1 MKIVNDS
8 NSKKQ
13 SVDLDALIDEAF
25 SKYDAVFF
33 SEIEGELFAYRP
45 LGRKE
50 YKDIIE
56 DVNLSDLDKQ
66 DKICKTV
73 LFYPPDFDFDECS
86 AGIPDKLYYDVVEKS
101 CLDPES
107 MMYLLHMER
116 QRAEQLGSEMTCI
129 IAEAFPYYSIDEIES
144 WNNFKFMKIFSQAE
158 WTLKNIRGIEFNMD
172 IIDYLAEASGVTQEE
187 LISLGIKETDD
198 VQQQPQQQQAQPQ
211 RQQQQ
216 QQNNQKQTNGIY
228 DSAAPGMSD
237 EQYKAYQEFCR
248 QHPEFADKMQ
258 YDAAFTGADSKKAS
272 SVAPALREGWYRDH

>member
-187 LISLGIKETDD
+187 LVSLGIKETDD
-198 VQQQPQQQQAQPQ
+198 VQQPQQQQPQPQ

>member
-1 MKIVNDS
+1 MRIVNDS
-8 NSKKQ
+8 NKKQ
-13 SVDLDALIDEAF
+13 SIDLDALIDEAF

-56 DVNLSDLDKQ
+56 DINISDLDKQ

-73 LFYPPDFDFDECS
+73 LFYPQDFDFDDCC
-86 AGIPDKLYYDVVEKS
+86 AGIPDVLYKDIIEKS

-129 IAEAFPYYSIDEIES
+129 IAEAFPYYSLEEIES
-144 WNNFKFMKIFSQAE
+144 WNNFKFMKVFSQAE
-158 WTLKNIRGIEFNMD
+158 WTLKNIRGLEFNMD

-187 LISLGIKETDD
+187 LVNLGLKSSDD
-198 VQQQPQQQQAQPQ
+198 VTIQPQQNYQQSSQSQ
-211 RQQQQ
+211 
-216 QQNNQKQTNGIY
+216 NQKQTNGIY
-228 DSAAPGMSD
+228 DSAAPGMSE
-237 EQYKAYQEFCR
+237 EQYKAYQEFCK

-258 YDAAFTGADSKKAS
+258 YDAAFTGAESKKAS

>member
-187 LISLGIKETDD
+187 LVSLGIKGSDD
-198 VQQQPQQQQAQPQ
+198 EQQPQQQQAQPQ
-211 RQQQQ
+211 RQQH

>member
-8 NSKKQ
+8 NKKQ
-13 SVDLDALIDEAF
+13 AIDLDALIDEAF
-25 SKYDAVFF
+25 QKYDAVFF

-56 DVNLSDLDKQ
+56 DINISDLDKQ

-73 LFYPPDFDFDECS
+73 LFYPPDFDFDDCS
-86 AGIPDKLYYDVVEKS
+86 AGIPDRLYHDVMEKS

-129 IAEAFPYYSIDEIES
+129 IAEAFPNYSIDEIES

-172 IIDYLAEASGVTQEE
+172 IIDYLAEASGITQEE
-187 LISLGIKETDD
+187 LANLGIKGSESET
-198 VQQQPQQQQAQPQ
+198 VQQPQQQAPQQ
-211 RQQQQ
+211 RQQPQS
-216 QQNNQKQTNGIY
+216 QKQTNGIY
-228 DSAAPGMSD
+228 DSAAPGMSE

>member
-8 NSKKQ
+8 NNKQ
-13 SVDLDALIDEAF
+13 TVDLDALIDEAF
-25 SKYDAVFF
+25 QKYDAVFF
-33 SEIEGELFAYRP
+33 SEIEGQLFAYRP

-56 DVNLSDLDKQ
+56 DVNITDLDKQ

-86 AGIPDKLYYDVVEKS
+86 AGIPDRLYNDVMEKS

-129 IAEAFPYYSIDEIES
+129 IAEAFPNYSIDEIES

-187 LISLGIKETDD
+187 LVNLGIKESVNESQP
-198 VQQQPQQQQAQPQ
+198 VQQHQQQRPQQQQQVKQ
-211 RQQQQ
+211 
-216 QQNNQKQTNGIY
+216 QKQTNGIY
-228 DSAAPGMSD
+228 DTAAPGMTD
-237 EQYKAYQEFCR
+237 EQYRAYQEFCR

-258 YDAAFTGADSKKAS
+258 YDAAFTGAETKKS
-272 SVAPALREGWYRDH
+272 SVVAPALREGWYRDH

>member
-8 NSKKQ
+8 NNKQ
-13 SVDLDALIDEAF
+13 TIDLDALIDEAF
-25 SKYDAVFF
+25 QKYDAVFF
-33 SEIEGELFAYRP
+33 SEIEGQLFAYRP

-56 DVNLSDLDKQ
+56 DVNITDLDKQ

-86 AGIPDKLYYDVVEKS
+86 AGIPDKLYNDVMEKS

-129 IAEAFPYYSIDEIES
+129 IAEAFPNYSIDEIES

-187 LISLGIKETDD
+187 LVNLGIKES
-198 VQQQPQQQQAQPQ
+198 VNESQPIQQQRP
-211 RQQQQ
+211 QQQQ
-216 QQNNQKQTNGIY
+216 QQVKQQKQTNGIY
-228 DSAAPGMSD
+228 DTAAPGMTD

-258 YDAAFTGADSKKAS
+258 YDAAFTGADTKKS
-272 SVAPALREGWYRDH
+272 NVVAPALREGWYRDH

>member
-8 NSKKQ
+8 NNKQ
-13 SVDLDALIDEAF
+13 TIDLDALIDEAF
-25 SKYDAVFF
+25 QKYDAVFF
-33 SEIEGELFAYRP
+33 SEIEGQLFAYRP

-56 DVNLSDLDKQ
+56 DVNITDLDKQ

-86 AGIPDKLYYDVVEKS
+86 AGIPDKLYNDVMEKS

-129 IAEAFPYYSIDEIES
+129 IAEAFPNYSIDEIES

-187 LISLGIKETDD
+187 LVNLGIKES
-198 VQQQPQQQQAQPQ
+198 VNESQPIQQQRPQQQQQVKQ
-211 RQQQQ
+211 
-216 QQNNQKQTNGIY
+216 QKQTNGIY
-228 DSAAPGMSD
+228 DTAAPGMTD

-258 YDAAFTGADSKKAS
+258 YDAAFTGADTKKS
-272 SVAPALREGWYRDH
+272 NVVAPALREGWYRDH